1 MVVYSIPFPLGGENQ
16 TESTRSTL
24 TLGHEG
30 TCPSLLSKKHG
41 PKDIPYLS
49 KITSPF
55 FGAGGSF
62 VPQNEA
68 IKEYENKHIPG
79 AMFWDVDKHSDNDS
93 PYPHMMSNSDYWT
106 RMLWSFGIQNNDH
119 IVVYDNSDIYSSCRL
134 WFSLKYFGHEKVS
147 VLDGGMKKWLKEN
160 RPTDNKINQDLG
172 KFSSIDKLNPTTKYS
187 VKENSELI
195 KNKLQIDE
203 NIKNQS
209 FQTVDARSR
218 DRFEGKAEEPR
229 PGLKRGCIIGSKNIP
244 FQDCIDSSSNTFK
257 TKQELINVFKK
268 NDINT
273 SKPIVFTCG
282 SGMTA
287 CVLGMAY
294 SLISDKNA
302 VIYDGSWSE
311 YGKE

>member
-1 MVVYSIPFPLGGENQ
+1 MNLVT
-16 TESTRSTL
+16 TEWL
-24 TLGHEG
+24 EKN
-30 TCPSLLSKKHG
+30 LSK
-41 PKDIPYLS
+41 L
-49 KITSPF
+49 KIFDASWHMPSTKR
-55 FGAGGSF
+55 
-62 VPQNEA
+62 NA

-119 IVVYDNSDIYSSCRL
+119 IIVYDNSDIYSSCRL

-187 VKENSELI
+187 VNEKSEFI

-229 PGLKRGCIIGSKNIP
+229 PGLKKGCIIGSKNIP
-244 FQDCIDSSSNTFK
+244 FKECINSKTNTFK
-257 TKQELINVFKK
+257 SKNELSVIFTKNGI
-268 NDINT
+268 DI

-287 CVLGMAY
+287 TVLGLAY
-294 SLISDKNA
+294 SIISGKNA
-302 VIYDGSWSE
+302 AIYDGSWSE
-311 YGKE
+311 YGKI

>member
-1 MVVYSIPFPLGGENQ
+1 MNLVS
-16 TESTRSTL
+16 TEWLEKNLNAVKIFDASWHMPSTNR
-24 TLGHEG
+24 
-30 TCPSLLSKKHG
+30 
-41 PKDIPYLS
+41 
-49 KITSPF
+49 
-55 FGAGGSF
+55 
-62 VPQNEA
+62 NA

-119 IVVYDNSDIYSSCRL
+119 IIVYDNSDIYSSCRL

-160 RPTDNKINQDLG
+160 RTTDNKINQDLG

-187 VKENSELI
+187 VNEKSEFI

-229 PGLKRGCIIGSKNIP
+229 PGLKKGCIIGSKNIP
-244 FQDCIDSSSNTFK
+244 FKECINSKTNTFK
-257 TKQELINVFKK
+257 SKNELSVIFTKNGI
-268 NDINT
+268 DI

-287 CVLGMAY
+287 TVLSLAY
-294 SLISDKNA
+294 SIISGKNA
-302 VIYDGSWSE
+302 AIYDGSWSE
-311 YGKE
+311 YGKI